1 MNCVSETEQRQAVA
15 DVRAIILASRQHAVV
30 MREVPGERLFG
41 SDDAAY
47 ATIGTIPVECVPTP
61 PDELAQKIDG
71 TANVLPEADVLAKD
85 RLTVDNLPY
94 RVQAV
99 REERWFG
106 VVTHK
111 VVSLVRVH
119 HSAR

>member
-1 MNCVSETEQRQAVA
+1 MTYVSEAEQQQAVA
-15 DVRAIILASRQHAVV
+15 DVRAIILAARQQAVV
-30 MREVPGERLFG
+30 MRAVPGEQLYGADECAFV
-41 SDDAAY
+41 
-47 ATIGTIPVECVPTP
+47 TIDTIPVECVPTP
-61 PDELAQKIDG
+61 PEDLAQKIDG
-71 TANVLPEADVLAKD
+71 TAHVLPEADVQAQDHLIIGG
-85 RLTVDNLPY
+85 LPY

-119 HSAR
+119 GH

>member
-1 MNCVSETEQRQAVA
+1 VSETEQRQAVA
-15 DVRAIILASRQHAVV
+15 DVRAIILAAGQQAAI
-30 MREVPGERLFG
+30 MRAVPGERLYGTDESEFI
-41 SDDAAY
+41 
-47 ATIGTIPVECVPTP
+47 TIGVIPVECVPTP
-61 PDELAQKIDG
+61 PEELAQKIDG

-85 RLTVDNLPY
+85 HLTVGGQPY

-111 VVSLVRVH
+111 VISLVRFH
-119 HSAR
+119 GR

>member
-1 MNCVSETEQRQAVA
+1 MNCVSEVEQRQAVA
-15 DVRAIILASRQHAVV
+15 DVRAIILAAGQQAVI
-30 MREVPGERLFG
+30 MRAVPGERLYG
-41 SDDAAY
+41 SDDAEY
-47 ATIGTIPVECVPTP
+47 ATVGTISVECVPTP
-61 PDELAQKIDG
+61 PEELAQKIDG

-85 RLTVDNLPY
+85 HLTVGGLPY

-111 VVSLVRVH
+111 VVSLVRFH
-119 HSAR
+119 GR

>member
-15 DVRAIILASRQHAVV
+15 DVRAIILAAGQQAVV
-30 MREVPGERLFG
+30 SRAVPGERLYG
-41 SDDAAY
+41 TDDAEY
-47 ATIGTIPVECVPTP
+47 ATVGTIPVECVPTP
-61 PDELAQKIDG
+61 PEELAQKIDG

-85 RLTVDNLPY
+85 RFTVNDLPY

-111 VVSLVRVH
+111 VVSLVQLH
-119 HSAR
+119 GC